1 MVLSYN
7 AIIRIYEVVTVALS
21 EHILE
26 VDEATF
32 EDEVVLRSHQVPV
45 VVDFWAPWC
54 APCTM
59 LTPILERQ
67 AIEAGGA
74 FRLAKINVDENPGLA
89 IRYGVQG
96 IPAVKAFR
104 EGEVVSEF
112 IGAQPEAQVKR
123 FIDDLVPSQEDL
135 ELEEARS
142 LLATRRWAE
151 AEEAFEQFYQ
161 SDDTSAAAALGL
173 LKALLMQGKGSEAL
187 KLLDRF
193 PAGSEWAT
201 AETFKP
207 LAKLLVEIEQESG
220 ELDPLSARLHQA
232 IRLIARG
239 NLPAA
244 MDGLIGIMREEKR
257 YRDDLPRKL
266 MLALFSLLGDDDP
279 VTQEYRQELASVLF

>member
-1 MVLSYN
+1 
-7 AIIRIYEVVTVALS
+7 VVTVALS

-54 APCTM
+54 APCRM

-67 AIEAGGA
+67 TIEAGGT

-104 EGEVVSEF
+104 DGEVVSEF
-112 IGAQPEAQVKR
+112 MGAQPEAQVKR
-123 FIDDLVPSQEDL
+123 FIEDLVPSQEDL

-151 AEEAFEQFYQ
+151 AEGAFKQFFQ
-161 SDDTSAAAALGL
+161 SDDTSSAAALGL
-173 LKALLMQGKGSEAL
+173 LKALLMQGKGAEAQ

-193 PAGSEWAT
+193 PAGSEWAA

-207 LAKLLVEIEQESG
+207 LARLLAEIEQETG

-232 IRLIARG
+232 IRLISRG

-244 MDGLIGIMREEKR
+244 MDGLLGIMREDKR

-279 VTQEYRQELASVLF
+279 LTQEYRQELASVLF

>member
-1 MVLSYN
+1 LSYN
-7 AIIRIYEVVTVALS
+7 ATIRIDEVVTVVLS

-32 EDEVVLRSHQVPV
+32 EDEVVLRSQQVPV

-54 APCTM
+54 APCRM

-67 AIEAGGA
+67 TIEAGGS

-104 EGEVVSEF
+104 DGEVVSEF

-123 FIDDLVPSQEDL
+123 FINDLVPSQEDL

-151 AEEAFEQFYQ
+151 AEEAFERFFQ

-173 LKALLMQGKGSEAL
+173 LKALLMQGKGAEAL

-207 LAKLLVEIEQESG
+207 LARLLVEIEQESG
-220 ELDPLSARLHQA
+220 ESDPFSARLNQA

-244 MDGLIGIMREEKR
+244 MDGLLDIMREDKR

>member
-1 MVLSYN
+1 
-7 AIIRIYEVVTVALS
+7 VALS

-54 APCTM
+54 APCSM

-67 AIEAGGA
+67 AIEAGGT
-74 FRLAKINVDENPGLA
+74 FRLAKINVDENPSLA

-104 EGEVVSEF
+104 DGDVVSEF
-112 IGAQPEAQVKR
+112 MGAQPEAQVKR

-151 AEEAFEQFYQ
+151 AEQAFGQFFQ

-173 LKALLMQGKGSEAL
+173 LKALLMQGKGAEAQ
-187 KLLDRF
+187 KVLDRF

-207 LAKLLVEIEQESG
+207 LAKLLVETEEESG
-220 ELDPLSARLHQA
+220 ELDPLAARLHQA

-244 MDGLIGIMREEKR
+244 MDGLLGIMREDKR

-279 VTQEYRQELASVLF
+279 LTQEYRQELASVLF